1 MDQDSPYARIR
12 TADPEQ
18 RGRIYAEIYE
28 GDPARIESDAG
39 DLIREPMA
47 RRRHRLSIYTRII
60 GTGYAAIL
68 ELGCGAGD
76 LTCVLANLAQ
86 RVVGIDLS
94 EASLIAARRRADAQL
109 PPVTAARIEFLKMNA
124 VRPGFPDQT
133 FDYAVSTSMVEHL
146 HPEDVDIHLRE
157 VWRVLKP
164 GGRYLVWCPNRLG
177 HHKDRPYHLSM
188 MSYSDLIA
196 RMRRAGFSDFV
207 SPLFRKPP
215 MVDARFKIFLE
226 DALSRLRVGMLWS
239 HLGVRNVLLVAA
251 KRTTTIPPQVEPR
264 EG

>member
-1 MDQDSPYARIR
+1 MDQDSPYVRIR

-28 GDPARIESDAG
+28 GDRARIESDAG
-39 DLIREPMA
+39 DLMREPIA
-47 RRRHRLSIYTRII
+47 RRRRRLSIYARII
-60 GTGYAAIL
+60 GTGHAAIL

-76 LTCVLANLAQ
+76 LTCVLAPLAQ

-94 EASLIAARRRADAQL
+94 QASLLAARRRADAQL
-109 PPVTAARIEFLKMNA
+109 SPLTAARIEFLKMNA
-124 VRPGFPDQT
+124 VRPEFPDQT

-164 GGRYLVWCPNRLG
+164 GGRYLIWCPNRLG

-196 RMRRAGFSDFV
+196 IMRRAGFGDFV

-226 DALSRLRVGMLWS
+226 EALSRLRVGILWS

-251 KRTTTIPPQVEPR
+251 KGAPTIAPQVEPKER
-264 EG
+264 